1 MLFKKCGCSAV
12 SSSNSSSKK
21 NLSLN
26 HLSKLTGLRKKW
38 LQAMRRVDIEE
49 DQKVVLCSAQF
60 NSEDFKRD

>member
-26 HLSKLTGLRKKW
+26 NLSKLTGLRKKW
-38 LQAMRRVDIEE
+38 LQAMRRVGIEE